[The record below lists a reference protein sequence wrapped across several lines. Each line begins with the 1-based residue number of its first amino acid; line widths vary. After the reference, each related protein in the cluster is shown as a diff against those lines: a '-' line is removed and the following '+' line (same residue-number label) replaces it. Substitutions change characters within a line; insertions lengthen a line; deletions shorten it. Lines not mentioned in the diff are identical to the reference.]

1 RSTGPRQAA
10 DIRTGRR
17 PSCAWKFTRDKVMG
31 RPQFRTRRA
40 TVPAGAAVYVLL
52 TALPAGAHGFG
63 QRYEL
68 PLPLSLYLF
77 GAAAVVALSF
87 LMFSLFPR
95 RQRVPAHSSKVDLLA
110 GVLGRAAPIAAFVL
124 KAAFFALFVVTIIAG
139 LVGNQNP
146 YRNIAPTLVWIIWW
160 VGFAYVSAIIGD
172 LWALISPWR
181 AVFDVA
187 DWTHRQLRRKELSLR
202 LPYPQALGAWPAC
215 ALLLAFAWIELVYPD
230 PAKPLHIAYLAI

>member
-1 RSTGPRQAA
+1 
-10 DIRTGRR
+10 
-17 PSCAWKFTRDKVMG
+17 MG

-139 LVGNQNP
+139 LVGNQHL
-146 YRNIAPTLVWIIWW
+146 YRNIGPPRVGVICLV
-160 VGFAYVSAIIGD
+160 GCDYVIA
-172 LWALISPWR
+172 LVENPWAVCR
-181 AVFDVA
+181 
-187 DWTHRQLRRKELSLR
+187 
-202 LPYPQALGAWPAC
+202 
-215 ALLLAFAWIELVYPD
+215 
-230 PAKPLHIAYLAI
+230 